1 MIINGVPSSP
11 AVSLPGIKTPDYS
24 TNETF
29 PLSPERFA
37 QAEETFKHSN
47 RDEFTKT
54 KEVFM
59 RVAEIMTRDP
69 EVLPSD
75 FILKDAA
82 LKMQQLDVGMLPIRD
97 GDRLVGMLTDR
108 DITLRATAEGRD
120 PTKTRVR
127 EVMTPEVVYC
137 FEDQDVSEA
146 AKLMQEKQ
154 IRRLPILNREKRLV
168 GIVSLGDL
176 AVHSAEEMTV
186 SKTIKEVSAPAE
198 PKR

>member
-1 MIINGVPSSP
+1 MQI
-11 AVSLPGIKTPDYS
+11 
-24 TNETF
+24 
-29 PLSPERFA
+29 A
-37 QAEETFKHSN
+37 Q
-47 RDEFTKT
+47 
-54 KEVFM
+54 
-59 RVAEIMTRDP
+59 IMTRDP
-69 EVLPSD
+69 EVVTSD

-82 LKMQQLDVGMLPIRD
+82 LKMQQLDVGMLPIRE
-97 GDRLVGMLTDR
+97 GDRLVGTLTDR

-176 AVHSAEEMTV
+176 AVHSAEEKAV